1 MGQKIYLAIFIVFVM
16 FPLLLPKSI
25 LPGPTFLSIL
35 SLIFL
40 VLAVL
45 QWKKRDI
52 KLTRL
57 SPISISLL
65 LFYGWGAAGYFYTGS
80 LDTSYAAIVQY
91 WGAIFLFLGLIL
103 YVKEETELHHFIW
116 IGLFCASIH
125 SLSVVF
131 QIIPANWYLET
142 TGTITH
148 FRNRN
153 IFSSY
158 ILFFPPIALFLRSY
172 SPSKL
177 SKFIADF
184 LFVLIMVVFWLAGSK
199 GGEGGVII
207 EILLIGS
214 YFLHKKDKESIK
226 VLVVL
231 VLVSTILYQSMV
243 YVSNNSSLDS
253 RPYTAK
259 PQPISASIGTGG
271 SLDQRIYYWQ
281 GAWGIIKD
289 HWLTGTGPST
299 FSLVAPLYLAMIE
312 DPRNAINGSSMDP
325 SHAHN
330 LYLQFA
336 SELGIIGFG
345 LFFLL
350 IYFIYSKSYYL
361 YRNTARPIHEL
372 NFFIL
377 VSITGYLLHGLF
389 EHNWGYSEYV
399 YTFTILVFIVDFT
412 IRKYSPDEKEPNRL
426 FLRGFTIFLCFVIL
440 IGGTVITNYFFY
452 LKSIKITDITGISE
466 NQKSDFLKKNI
477 NNAKKLCSKCGDPL
491 LMMGKSLLE
500 QYYLTHNPT
509 FLKNAHQEF
518 ELAFQKNPL
527 DLRVSPYLIQTYALL
542 GNFKK
547 AKKICYTL
555 FKYQKHEYIGRI
567 EYSKIILAESSLAK
581 NSSSGSEQIVVTW
594 KQATKLIGG
603 RHEKIFDNMIKS
615 SKRQKQF
622 LNRNN
627 KANIQ
632 N

>member
-1 MGQKIYLAIFIVFVM
+1 M

-57 SPISISLL
+57 SPISICLL

-80 LDTSYAAIVQY
+80 LDTSYTAIVQY

-116 IGLFCASIH
+116 ICLFCASIH

-131 QIIPANWYLET
+131 QIIPAHWSLELET
-142 TGTITH
+142 TDTITH

-158 ILFFPPIALFLRSY
+158 ILFFPPMALFLRSY

-177 SKFIADF
+177 PRFTADF
-184 LFVLIMVVFWLAGSK
+184 LFVLIMVAFWLAGSK
-199 GGEGGVII
+199 GGEGAVTI
-207 EILLIGS
+207 EILLIGA
-214 YFLHKKDKESIK
+214 YFLHKKDKEGIK
-226 VLVVL
+226 TLVVL
-231 VLVSTILYQSMV
+231 VFISTILYQSMV
-243 YVSNNSSLDS
+243 YVSNNSSLDF
-253 RPYTAK
+253 RPYTDK
-259 PQPISASIGTGG
+259 PQTISASIGTGG

-281 GAWGIIKD
+281 GAWKIIKD

-312 DPRNAINGSSMDP
+312 DPRNGIHASSMDPGASMDP

-336 SELGIIGFG
+336 SELGIIGFS
-345 LFFLL
+345 LFMLL

-361 YRNTARPIHEL
+361 YRNAARPLHEL
-372 NFFIL
+372 NFFVV

-399 YTFTILVFIVDFT
+399 YTFTSLIFIVDFT
-412 IRKYSPDEKEPNRL
+412 IRKNSPDLREYYGR
-426 FLRGFTIFLCFVIL
+426 FLSGFPMVLCGLIL
-440 IGGTVITNYFFY
+440 IGGAVISKYFFY
-452 LKSIKITDITGISE
+452 LNVITLNNISTDQ
-466 NQKSDFLKKNI
+466 NGVMFKKNI
-477 NNAKKLCSKCGDPL
+477 NRSKELCFNCGDPL
-491 LMMGKSLLE
+491 LMMGESLLE
-500 QYYLTHNPT
+500 QYYLTHQPT
-509 FLKNAHQEF
+509 YLKNAHQEF
-518 ELAFQKNPL
+518 EMALQKNPL
-527 DLRVSPYLIQTYALL
+527 DLRVTPYLIQTYALQ

-547 AKKICYTL
+547 AKEICYKL
-555 FKYQKHEYIGRI
+555 FKYQKYESLGRS
-567 EYSKIILAESSLAK
+567 EYSTILIVESSLAK
-581 NSSSGSEQIVVTW
+581 NPSFGSEQIVVAW
-594 KQATKLIGG
+594 
-603 RHEKIFDNMIKS
+603 EKASKSVRSRSNRVKNNMLKAQ
-615 SKRQKQF
+615 KREHQF
-622 LNRNN
+622 LER
-627 KANIQ
+627 KAETILRD
-632 N
+632 